1 MSAVN
6 SSSDKTEAGCVAV
19 IKDSLI
25 DKIRDLVDSP
35 KGEMTLYSPSK
46 NMRIEVVDKQKI
58 TKIDYTRFENLID
71 KLHPSVAVFISFSDK
86 IPYKIKPTIKSGKLT
101 LEIYISVD
109 YIDDRFVEM
118 LANQDDLPEEIEM
131 MNAIENSKKKAKES
145 VIESYEPTIEGFNS
159 YCKKVPISKIEYEKA
174 KSKWPRQME
183 SYENRT
189 KFIEYIRADRQLDS
203 KQTTKGTSVVKST
216 LTKSSSAVKSTLTK
230 SIKSKGTV
238 NEFYNYIRETAISK
252 ITKKDIRENFAEL
265 SDEIT
270 FLDKTG
276 NEFKEAIKNLKA
288 SL

>member
-1 MSAVN
+1 MSTVN

-25 DKIRDLVDSP
+25 NKIRDLVDSP

-86 IPYKIKPTIKSGKLT
+86 IPYKIKPIIKSGKLT

-109 YIDDRFVEM
+109 YIDDHFVEM

-131 MNAIENSKKKAKES
+131 MNAIENSKKKVKES

-159 YCKKVPISKIEYEKA
+159 YCKNVPISKIEYGKA

-183 SYENRT
+183 SYEDRT

-203 KQTTKGTSVVKST
+203 KQTKGTSTVKST
-216 LTKSSSAVKSTLTK
+216 LTKGTSTVKSALTK
-230 SIKSKGTV
+230 SIKSKGSV

-276 NEFKEAIKNLKA
+276 NDFKEAIKNLKA